1 VKNREVAQLPPTSEA
16 DLDLDLLM
24 YLQTLTPEERLLRH
38 EGALELVRELRK
50 ASEELSGVDPRA
62 AAAAHREHG

>member
-1 VKNREVAQLPPTSEA
+1 VRNREGAQQPPTSEA

-24 YLQTLTPEERLLRH
+24 YLQTLTPEERLIRH

-50 ASEELSGVDPRA
+50 ASEKLYGFGPRA
-62 AAAAHREHG
+62 AAADHREQG